1 MPCRHARR
9 FALLC
14 LLRTRFAARQA
25 SNAARVRRATTVG
38 QASLPPRCPPWDA
51 SPSSPLR
58 PAPPPCRSA
67 LAKAQLYDAWV
78 QHGRADPASRV
89 YPVSANGIA
98 DWTSRDVGG
107 SPLAGI
113 SETVWLEVRMWADWV
128 VWVVWMVWGWERSR
142 KIEAAVALGVAGCSW
157 GLAWT
162 TSC

>member
-1 MPCRHARR
+1 MPGA

-38 QASLPPRCPPWDA
+38 QAGLPPRCPPWDA

-113 SETVWLEVRMWADWV
+113 SETVWLEVRMWGGLGGVGGVDGVGLGAEPQDRGSCV
-128 VWVVWMVWGWERSR
+128 
-142 KIEAAVALGVAGCSW
+142 LGVAGCSL